1 MNKTLKLVLSLLA
14 CAIALETGS
23 LNVEVAS
30 SASEVVQPE
39 EVSVA
44 FVRS

>member
-30 SASEVVQPE
+30 SEVAQPE
-39 EVSVA
+39 EVSVE
-44 FVRS
+44 FVRP